1 MAVDDKPLTVKE
13 AAELIPW
20 DAAASDDALG
30 WPGSAQSWFVRP
42 HC

>member
-1 MAVDDKPLTVKE
+1 MAVDDKPLTVKKV
-13 AAELIPW
+13 AELIPS

-30 WPGSAQSWFVRP
+30 WPGSSQSWFVRP